1 MMETNNR
8 QYNIDILR
16 LICALLVVCIHCTN
30 YSLREYILPITRIAV
45 PIFFIISGYFLYS
58 DNNEHTKSKIGK
70 SIKKISKI
78 YIISLIV
85 FFIYAFIDGFINNN
99 FNAIK
104 IGPWKLFVFI
114 TNCSSLFFPY
124 DFHLWFLIALIQGL
138 ILFYPL
144 CKSITNNIRTAVAIS
159 FIFLLLNPI
168 LTNTEINIFNKIYFI
183 PFFKV
188 IFLSLPYLIIGY
200 YLRSK
205 PHIFN
210 TPLLYTLLCFFIILA
225 MIESQYFNRENYH
238 STLFLSIIVFSIFRK
253 MKGNRNIINFWG
265 EIGQKHRSDLNFSF
279 PCTFSQ

>member
-1 MMETNNR
+1 METNNR

-16 LICALLVVCIHCTN
+16 LICALLVVCIHCTS
-30 YSLREYILPITRIAV
+30 YSLRQYILPITRIAV

-58 DNNEHTKSKIGK
+58 NDNEQTKLKIK
-70 SIKKISKI
+70 RSIKKLTKI
-78 YIISLIV
+78 YTISLII
-85 FFIYAFIDGFINNN
+85 FLIYAFMDGLANNDS
-99 FNAIK
+99 NAIK
-104 IGPWKLFVFI
+104 LGPWKIFIFI
-114 TNCSSLFFPY
+114 TNCSSPFFPY

-144 CKSITNNIRTAVAIS
+144 CKSITNNIRTAVIIS

-168 LTNTEINIFNKIYFI
+168 LTNIEINIFNKIYFI

-210 TPLLYTLLCFFIILA
+210 TPILYILLCFFIILS
-225 MIESQYFNRENYH
+225 MIEGQYFNRENYH
-238 STLFLSIIVFSIFRK
+238 STLFLSIIVFSIFRE
-253 MKGNRNIINFWG
+253 MKGNRNIINLGG
-265 EIGQKHRSDLNFSF
+265 EIGQKHSLFIYIYRML
-279 PCTFSQ
+279 